1 MSMTRVDGQGREPET
16 DVERRDSTAPRINYE
31 ALVEVGSRSV
41 GGFEAEAVDVSLDGI
56 RLRTA
61 YLPSPG
67 ERLVCRFDGFGG
79 EIVAEGQVA
88 WCHDE
93 GRGGEFGVR
102 FTRLDARALE
112 LLKHMCHVEHAPDA
126 EPSAPAAGEVDAA
139 QPGARVR
146 LHIQG
151 LGSPMRAR
159 VRDVARGEVLI
170 GSNLEFLRVGR
181 DVELEDVD
189 RGSTRVAH
197 IEHVSVDIDPDTSI
211 PQLVVA
217 LVYGGDMEAD
227 DLTTAPLKV
236 RERETTPEPT
246 VIDSE
251 PKPQPAR
258 VKREVRRVEAP
269 KPEAPPV
276 EAQPEDDD
284 YEEDEDVRPAMANA
298 AAAKVGA
305 VARKVGPAIA
315 KVGVGA
321 GAAIGRMIGAMK
333 RRRDEKR
340 EERERQR
347 APKRTTAPP
356 PSGALRSNG
365 KKLFRETQRQS
376 DPPAEVEEAPPPKH
390 DRKRTV
396 FGVVLG
402 LMAVVAIYFASSH
415 FSRAAEGTPAAAASA
430 AAEQPSAAPTG
441 EAVATDEPTAAGVA
455 TANVP
460 LFGATP
466 LSTTEPVPVPTN
478 LDGKTPPPGQ
488 GAKTEEASGD
498 EGAAKKTGL
507 APEWGFGEVV
517 NPLQLRIKMNGK
529 LDGISGTENANGFTV
544 TVPGRHSVS
553 SAAGLARKDKRIE
566 SVNVVNYP
574 DRAEVSVRFKG
585 EVPPFIAKAK
595 GKVLVLEISNAKD
608 KGKDKDKAEDDK
620 SDEGDDGDDDEKP
633 GKKKR

>member
-1 MSMTRVDGQGREPET
+1 MTRADEQGREPET
-16 DVERRDSTAPRINYE
+16 DVERRDSTAPRMNYE

-41 GGFEAEAVDVSLDGI
+41 GGFEAESVDVSLDGI

-61 YLPSPG
+61 YLPTPG

-112 LLKHMCHVEHAPDA
+112 LLKHMCHDEQAPAA
-126 EPSAPAAGEVDAA
+126 EPSAPAAGQVDAA

-236 RERETTPEPT
+236 RPAERETTPEPT

-251 PKPQPAR
+251 PKRESAR

-269 KPEAPPV
+269 KPNAKPEPTPA

-321 GAAIGRMIGAMK
+321 GVAIGRLIGAVK
-333 RRRDEKR
+333 RRREEKR
-340 EERERQR
+340 DARERQR

-365 KKLFRETQRQS
+365 KKLFRETQRNS

-396 FGVVLG
+396 FGIVLG

-415 FSRAAEGTPAAAASA
+415 FSRAQEGGTQAVASA
-430 AAEQPSAAPTG
+430 PSEQPSAAPTG
-441 EAVATDEPTAAGVA
+441 EADMPGEPTGAVA

-478 LDGKTPPPGQ
+478 IDGKAPPPGQ
-488 GAKTEEASGD
+488 AAKGEGEAGD
-498 EGAAKKTGL
+498 EGAAAKK
-507 APEWGFGEVV
+507 
-517 NPLQLRIKMNGK
+517 
-529 LDGISGTENANGFTV
+529 S
-544 TVPGRHSVS
+544 
-553 SAAGLARKDKRIE
+553 
-566 SVNVVNYP
+566 
-574 DRAEVSVRFKG
+574 
-585 EVPPFIAKAK
+585 
-595 GKVLVLEISNAKD
+595 
-608 KGKDKDKAEDDK
+608 
-620 SDEGDDGDDDEKP
+620 
-633 GKKKR
+633 